1 MLNILHS
8 QEMKTYLFR
17 QNGKREVVNIE
28 ITIASW
34 ETRCV
39 SLVVVQ
45 NLYLYLSC
53 PSWGGGML
61 GIVAEILL
69 QKFAILC
76 ITQETDAKSTSSV
89 KETYCILWL
98 DNVKTIKRNIY
109 KTPGIYNI
117 KCIKRTSFKRRK
129 VVENS
134 KQFTTHF

>member
-1 MLNILHS
+1 
-8 QEMKTYLFR
+8 
-17 QNGKREVVNIE
+17 
-28 ITIASW
+28 
-34 ETRCV
+34 
-39 SLVVVQ
+39 
-45 NLYLYLSC
+45 
-53 PSWGGGML
+53 ML
-61 GIVAEILL
+61 GIVTEILL
-69 QKFAILC
+69 RKFAILC

-89 KETYCILWL
+89 KVTYCILWL